1 MSNENKAVEE
11 IKGGKIQFRVDKHA
25 NLQFVIGKSSFD
37 AQQLTDNYAAALDE
51 ILRLKPSSSKG
62 AYLKKIV
69 VSTSQGPGVTID
81 PSVTRISA
89 ASKAAAD
96 A

>member
-1 MSNENKAVEE
+1 
-11 IKGGKIQFRVDKHA
+11 
-25 NLQFVIGKSSFD
+25 
-37 AQQLTDNYAAALDE
+37 LTDNYAAALDE

-62 AYLKKIV
+62 TYLKKIV
-69 VSTSQGPGVTID
+69 VSTSQGPGVAID